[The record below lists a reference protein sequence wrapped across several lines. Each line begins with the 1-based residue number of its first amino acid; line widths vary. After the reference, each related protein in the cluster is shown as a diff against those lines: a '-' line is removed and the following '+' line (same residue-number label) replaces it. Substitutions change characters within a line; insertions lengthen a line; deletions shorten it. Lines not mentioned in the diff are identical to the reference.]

1 MSISPKISQSVELM
15 LVEEAVIS
23 PDVISL
29 FNHPSNKVS
38 WGGEQSRARLPFGTW
53 GRGDKGD
60 TILKYFILTYLSLVL
75 IFIKHYRDSMC
86 FYA

>member
-1 MSISPKISQSVELM
+1 MYAYYFQMSISPKISQSVELM

-38 WGGEQSRARLPFGTW
+38 WGGEQCHT
-53 GRGDKGD
+53 
-60 TILKYFILTYLSLVL
+60 
-75 IFIKHYRDSMC
+75 
-86 FYA
+86 